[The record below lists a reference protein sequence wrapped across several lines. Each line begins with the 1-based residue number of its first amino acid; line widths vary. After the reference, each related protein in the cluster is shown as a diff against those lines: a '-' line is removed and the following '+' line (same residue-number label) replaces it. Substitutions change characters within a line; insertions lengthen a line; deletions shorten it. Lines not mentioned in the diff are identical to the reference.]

1 MSAPTIPTIDPND
14 EVIVKDS
21 DGSWKVFTN
30 GQMVALS
37 QSAPAAVVNA
47 PPIAPPRRPV
57 TITPTTNS
65 GRTMVSDVMP
75 PRPVVVGPVQELR
88 MSLDDYIRSDATPG
102 DRVGRILT
110 KISELETQD
119 YSKRLEGISAWK
131 TSDVYSLYILLGQ
144 ESVLS
149 GLGIEDTIAKRKEEN
164 KPYLSVED
172 FQAITGLNNKLRT

>member
-1 MSAPTIPTIDPND
+1 MSQIPTIDPNE

-30 GQMVALS
+30 GQMVSMSGNAPVKK
-37 QSAPAAVVNA
+37 SAPSTVSVSV
-47 PPIAPPRRPV
+47 RRPLPV
-57 TITPTTNS
+57 MPSSN
-65 GRTMVSDVMP
+65 GRTMVADVMP
-75 PRPVVVGPVQELR
+75 PRPTVVGPVQELR
-88 MSLDDYIRSDATPG
+88 MSVDDYMRSGATPAE
-102 DRVGRILT
+102 RVAKILT
-110 KISELETQD
+110 KIKELERED

-149 GLGIEDTIAKRKEEN
+149 SSGIEDSIQKHKSEN

-172 FQAITGLNNKLRT
+172 FQAITDLNNKLRT

>member
-1 MSAPTIPTIDPND
+1 MPQIPTIDPND

-30 GQMVALS
+30 GQMVSMS
-37 QSAPAAVVNA
+37 QSAPVAPVATTAAPVA
-47 PPIAPPRRPV
+47 PLRRVAPMM
-57 TITPTTNS
+57 PTTSS
-65 GRTMVSDVMP
+65 GRTMVSDVMH

-88 MSLDDYIRSDATPG
+88 MSVDDYMRSGSTPG
-102 DRVGRILT
+102 DRVARIQT
-110 KISELETQD
+110 KIGELETQD

-149 GLGIEDTIAKRKEEN
+149 SLGIEETIQKRKEEN